1 METYL
6 VLKQNKILRVYKTSQ
21 GKNGVLESLKNEKII
36 DYDEIRKIE
45 NDTEHATG
53 ADIREYDAKGFLLPL
68 IDRAKK
74 GLANL
79 DKHLKIDGDKI
90 VEKSIEEKIFDE
102 VIKLDDYHIYDND
115 KKEIRP
121 KTQQELL
128 SSGIITQEEIDDAN
142 KEKLIQEE
150 IRKIAIE
157 RLTEAGKL

>member
-6 VLKQNKILRVYKTSQ
+6 VLKQNKILSVYKTSQ

-53 ADIREYDAKGFLLPL
+53 ADIREYDAKGFLRPL

-115 KKEIRP
+115 KKEIRL

-128 SSGIITQEEIDDAN
+128 SSGIITQEEIDDNN
-142 KEKLIQEE
+142 KEKMIQEE